1 LLHQNDQAAAA
12 GDGLALLVARDAA
25 RQMSRVQSPLVNL
38 RNRTPEE
45 RQAYGEQFS
54 CQPNTS

>member
-45 RQAYGEQFS
+45 RQA
-54 CQPNTS
+54 